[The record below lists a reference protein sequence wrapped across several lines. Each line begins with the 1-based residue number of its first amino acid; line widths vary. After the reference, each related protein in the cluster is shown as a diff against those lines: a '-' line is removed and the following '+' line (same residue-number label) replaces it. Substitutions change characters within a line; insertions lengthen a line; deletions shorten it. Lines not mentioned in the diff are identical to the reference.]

1 MTLRHTV
8 TTIASLLAGALD
20 IIVHTATSDL
30 CVYESGAERYD
41 NEECLHLVQGG
52 NNWMCR

>member
-8 TTIASLLAGALD
+8 TTIANLLAGALD
-20 IIVHTATSDL
+20 IIVHTAISDL
-30 CVYESGAERYD
+30 CVDERGAEGYD